1 MKAIDNSNVLD
12 YPQKAPGLG
21 VAASVAFSY
30 NSGTSDLTI
39 TDNSTYPAGDSRKSV
54 NITVFDRFGNK
65 KEAAIGVAPN
75 NVVISLAAGIN
86 KTEGVSIIATV
97 VSAKN
102 GQRDGSVH
110 EVTTLKQSGNLDMEK

>member
-30 NSGTSDLTI
+30 NSGTTTLTI
-39 TDNSTYPAGDSRKSV
+39 TDNSTYPAGDSRKAV
-54 NITVFDRFGNK
+54 NISVFDKFGGK
-65 KEAAIGVAPN
+65 IEAAIGVAPN
-75 NVVISLAAGIN
+75 NVAINIATLN
-86 KTEGVSIIATV
+86 KTEGVSVIATV